1 MINLFRAEWQKL
13 VGHRW
18 AVGALVWIF
27 PAGAI
32 GILLLMTLIALL
44 APADVQQNFG
54 LAAVDGGA
62 RWTDAVRVAWALPNQ
77 VFGRFLIQA
86 FAAVMFAGEYQWGT
100 WKNLLPRRRRIP
112 LIANKFV
119 TLGAFMVVSF
129 GVMSLIVAFGY
140 WLPVTLAGG
149 AYGPPLGEAL
159 ADGFVREMLIQVG
172 VMFTSTAIA
181 VGYAA
186 LAAMITRSIL
196 GGVLVGMGLLVLE
209 VMSQGVIALLSFL
222 FNNPEIMA
230 LFRWTPRYN
239 IANIVTIL
247 KHEPTLFGFLDD
259 LGAANSAELSLLV
272 LAVWVFGLLGLTLVL
287 FQRQDVTT

>member
-18 AVGALVWIF
+18 VVGTLVWVF

-32 GILLLMTLIALL
+32 GVLVIMTLIAML
-44 APADVQQNFG
+44 APDEVQRNFG
-54 LAAVDGGA
+54 LASVDGGA
-62 RWTDAVRVAWALPNQ
+62 LWTDAIHVAWSLPNQ
-77 VFGRFLIQA
+77 IFGRFLIQA

-100 WKNLLPRRRRIP
+100 WKNILPRRQRIP
-112 LIANKFV
+112 LIINKFV
-119 TLGAFMVVSF
+119 TVGAFVVTSF

-140 WLPVTLAGG
+140 WLPVTIAGG
-149 AYGPPLGEAL
+149 SYGPPLGDAI
-159 ADGFVREMLIQVG
+159 ADGFVRDLLIQVG
-172 VMFTSTAIA
+172 VTFTSTAIA

-196 GGVLVGMGLLVLE
+196 GGVMVGMGLLVLE
-209 VMSQGVIALLSFL
+209 VMSQAIIALASFL
-222 FNNPEIMA
+222 FNAPSIMA

-239 IANIVTIL
+239 ISNIVTIINN
-247 KHEPTLFGFLDD
+247 EGPMFSFLDD

-272 LAVWVFGLLGLTLVL
+272 LAVWVFGLMALTLFL